1 MKKALWVSK
10 TQPDEDTIRKA
21 DERRLTLEFN
31 PEQVPDGVM
40 DDAIQV
46 VRFIEALGKA
56 GVDSIVFPTFSARVV
71 EKLVEHAILDVT
83 TELKSPAISVYGVT
97 PERLVRVGIFLR

>member
-10 TQPDEDTIRKA
+10 IRPDEGTIRKA
-21 DERRLTLEFN
+21 DEKGLVLEFQ
-31 PEQVPDGVM
+31 PEMVPDAM
-40 DDAIQV
+40 DDSDQV

-56 GVDSIVFPTFSARVV
+56 GVDNIVFPAFSARVV
-71 EKLVEHAILDVT
+71 EKLVEHAIFDSI
-83 TELKSPAISVYGVT
+83 TEFKNPVISVYGVT

>member
-21 DERRLTLEFN
+21 DEKGLVLEFQ
-31 PEQVPDGVM
+31 PEMVPDAM
-40 DDAIQV
+40 DDSAQV
-46 VRFIEALGKA
+46 VRFIEALGKV

>member
-10 TQPDEDTIRKA
+10 IRPDEDTIRKA
-21 DERRLTLEFN
+21 DERGLVLESQ
-31 PEQVPDGVM
+31 PEMVPDVM
-40 DDAIQV
+40 DDSDQV

>member
-10 TQPDEDTIRKA
+10 IRPDEDTIRKA
-21 DERRLTLEFN
+21 DERGMALEFN
-31 PEQVPDGVM
+31 PELVPDGVM
-40 DDAIQV
+40 DDSIQV

-56 GVDSIVFPTFSARVV
+56 GVDNIVFPAFSARVV
-71 EKLVEHAILDVT
+71 EKLVEHAILDDT
-83 TELKSPAISVYGVT
+83 IALRYPAISVYGVT